1 MPPTF
6 AFVMQD
12 GPTPGLRTQ
21 LQRRSLLLGRDPAS
35 DMPINDVEVSRR
47 HARLIAQANGYAIE
61 DLGSTNGTF
70 VNEQRIKTAVP
81 LRPGDVV
88 RLGDKVTFVFEA
100 ESVAAD
106 EASTTGIPA
115 KQLTPSTAPR
125 ASATPARPARPTA
138 QLPALEEPAAHSM
151 PAAQPAEYDEPEY
164 AEPAPASR
172 RRARRSERPGFR
184 MPVFSQRWV
193 MPVAIAVIF
202 GACALTAF
210 LWYVDANFLWCDVFG
225 GIIPACG

>member
-1 MPPTF
+1 
-6 AFVMQD
+6 MQD

-21 LQRRSLLLGRDPAS
+21 LQRRSLLMGRDPSS
-35 DMPINDVEVSRR
+35 DLPINDVEVSRR

-81 LRPGDVV
+81 LRPGDLV
-88 RLGDKVTFVFEA
+88 RLGDKVIFVFEA
-100 ESVAAD
+100 ETVTAD

-115 KQLTPSTAPR
+115 QQLTPRTAPR
-125 ASATPARPARPTA
+125 PSAAPASVAAGRPTA
-138 QLPALEEPAAHSM
+138 QLPPLEEPAAHSM
-151 PAAQPAEYDEPEY
+151 PADY
-164 AEPAPASR
+164 AEADYAQAAPAPR
-172 RRARRSERPGFR
+172 RRARRERQGLR
-184 MPVFSQRWV
+184 LPVFSQRWI
-193 MPVAIAVIF
+193 MPAAIAVIF

-225 GIIPACG
+225 GLIPACG